1 MISRRLKASYYSF
14 LHYPMR
20 LNALRHRV
28 VPSRWG
34 NIKVQLGPGQRN
46 YIDGW
51 VNVDANFITARID
64 IWADISG
71 KLPFRN
77 GSVDAFYSNH
87 VIEHLP
93 DQTLPF
99 HFAEMFRCLRNGGVI
114 RVGGPNADS
123 AIRKFQENDAA
134 WFSDFPD
141 KRRSI
146 GGKFANFILCRG
158 EHLTILTSS
167 YMTEIASDAG
177 FQDIKFCSRLR
188 RLTFRRSSI
197 SGLSPKNRSP
207 PPRSRT
213 RCLWKHAG
221 RRVDRKREDIWT
233 PLSLARR
240 LARFMSKRSASVARR
255 HHPLPT

>member
-1 MISRRLKASYYSF
+1 MISRGLKASYYTLF
-14 LHYPMR
+14 HYPMR
-20 LNALRHRV
+20 VNAFRHRAF
-28 VPSRWG
+28 PLHREHA
-34 NIKVQLGPGQRN
+34 KVQLGPGQKN

-51 VNVDANFITARID
+51 VNVDANFLTAKID

-71 KLPFRN
+71 KLPFRS
-77 GSVDAFYSNH
+77 GSVDAFYSHH

-114 RVGGPNADS
+114 RVGGPHGDS

-141 KRRSI
+141 KRDSI

-167 YMTEIASDAG
+167 YMTEIASEAG
-177 FQDIKFCSRLR
+177 FQDITFCKPI
-188 RLTFRRSSI
+188 TETN
-197 SGLSPKNRSP
+197 SPAIFDHGVTSTEWESTPEAPHTLLMEARKP
-207 PPRSRT
+207 
-213 RCLWKHAG
+213 G
-221 RRVDRKREDIWT
+221 R
-233 PLSLARR
+233 
-240 LARFMSKRSASVARR
+240 
-255 HHPLPT
+255 